1 MNLQDIL
8 EPIEALFLFSF
19 DVLKMGGNGFN
30 YFLIAIISIALVYW
44 TIKLLGFESQEV
56 SNR

>member
-30 YFLIAIISIALVYW
+30 YLLIAIISIALVYW